1 MGSESKRIDLFISK
15 DSDEYLEI
23 LKSNYG
29 INKGS
34 VLEKIIQEHKSMIE
48 NKNLSEIKSITKGSR
63 SVINNLEQ
71 KVDILLNILN
81 AIALNENHNI
91 YISPDK
97 VKSPLYEKAE
107 TEVKSKKEKEM
118 VEKRKR
124 REHKW

>member
-34 VLEKIIQEHKSMIE
+34 VLEKIIQEHKSMIA